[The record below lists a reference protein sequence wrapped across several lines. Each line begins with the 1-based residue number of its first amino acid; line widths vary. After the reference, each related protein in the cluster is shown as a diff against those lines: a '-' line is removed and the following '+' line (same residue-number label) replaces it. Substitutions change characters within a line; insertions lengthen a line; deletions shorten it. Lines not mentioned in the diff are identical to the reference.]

1 MNLPFI
7 LKPATYAEIFKIIN
21 NPPLNKATGFDNI
34 SVRLLKEAA
43 PIVTCSLTF
52 IINLS
57 IFSGIAPDEQGWPKL
72 TLIITELPISV
83 LPVVSKLVERVLFKQ
98 VYGYLNDNNLLTE
111 SQSGFR
117 PMFSTETSL
126 LEKKMSGVRIWI
138 NLS

>member
-57 IFSGIAPDEQGWPKL
+57 IFSGIAPDEQSWPKL

-83 LPVVSKLVERVLFKQ
+83 LPVVSKLVREFYSNKCM
-98 VYGYLNDNNLLTE
+98 GT
-111 SQSGFR
+111 
-117 PMFSTETSL
+117 
-126 LEKKMSGVRIWI
+126 
-138 NLS
+138 

>member
-21 NPPLNKATGFDNI
+21 NPPLNEATGLDNI

-52 IINLS
+52 IIYLS
-57 IFSGIAPDEQGWPKL
+57 IFSGIVPDEQSWPKL
-72 TLIITELPISV
+72 TLIIIERPISV
-83 LPVVSKLVERVLFKQ
+83 LPVVSKLVERVLFNQ

-126 LEKKMSGVRIWI
+126 LEKKMSGVRI
-138 NLS
+138 